1 MKIILI
7 ILGLVSLCFGLFL
20 ALAIT
25 VYSLK
30 EQDDTGF
37 YFLVIPVCLI
47 VTGIYLISKA
57 LKAKTVADTKAVF

>member
-7 ILGLVSLCFGLFL
+7 ILSLISLCFGLFL

-30 EQDDTGF
+30 EQDNVGF
-37 YFLVIPVCLI
+37 YFLVIPVCFI
-47 VTGIYLISKA
+47 VIGIYLISKA
-57 LKAKTVADTKAVF
+57 LKTKIVADTKAEF